1 VVWKTVGLNDTKR
14 SFNHDFNGRLKRGI
28 GRGGL
33 WDGDE
38 GRLGR
43 LCCITIMVG
52 VSYRRRRHQD
62 ARCKPEVSYFEK

>member
-1 VVWKTVGLNDTKR
+1 MERHTEFVALRLDGVRVTPSRKSSRRVVWKTVGLNDTKR

-43 LCCITIMVG
+43 L
-52 VSYRRRRHQD
+52 
-62 ARCKPEVSYFEK
+62 